1 MSKKIKINRRGAMT
15 YVVVRL
21 YSGTGAKT
29 SEELAALAIDEL
41 GPKLA
46 GGPGFTRYATIVLA
60 DGRYGSYSAYES
72 QDAARRGQQIAA
84 EWVKGHSA
92 MQSGKLDETSE
103 GEVIYAEQGSV
114 PVRPGLHGGMRLYVT
129 NAPTNEVKEAF
140 EKEASSIIRG
150 LTGLARYTVAKLT
163 DGRIGVFNS
172 FDTQENARKM
182 SEEAKKLRG
191 KSGTAIGRVLPS
203 DPQSVEGRLIGFYP
217 K

>member
-1 MSKKIKINRRGAMT
+1 MSKKIKINRRGAMA

-21 YSGTGAKT
+21 YSGTGART
-29 SEELAALAIDEL
+29 AEQLAALAIDEL

-46 GGPGFTRYATIVLA
+46 GGPGFTRYATIVMA
-60 DGRYGSYSAYES
+60 DGRYGSFSAYES
-72 QDAARRGQQIAA
+72 QDAARRGQQIAT

-92 MQSGKLDETSE
+92 MQSGKLDETLE

-114 PVRPGLHGGMRLYVT
+114 PMKGGLHGMMRLYT
-129 NAPTNEVKEAF
+129 SSAPTGEVKEAF

-163 DGRIGVFNS
+163 DGRIGIFNS
-172 FDTQENARKM
+172 FDTQENARKS

-191 KSGTAIGRVLPS
+191 TSGTAIGRLLPS
-203 DPQSVEGRLIGFYP
+203 DPQIVEGRLIGVYP